1 MVCIRSEFSK
11 LDMNKA
17 VKITLA
23 IYFASSLFLL
33 VFVFE
38 LLVPTV
44 EAKLFG
50 LFITLITVFTVY
62 FLYRALRNPFR
73 YPYFEQ
79 AFDVSIKHNVNI
91 EDWIDRFLANE
102 RNWELIKSHSQRIED
117 WKREQEIL
125 GYWLLR
131 QIG

>member
-1 MVCIRSEFSK
+1 MVRIRSEFSK

-23 IYFASSLFLL
+23 IYFASSLVLL

-62 FLYRALRNPFR
+62 FLY
-73 YPYFEQ
+73 
-79 AFDVSIKHNVNI
+79 
-91 EDWIDRFLANE
+91 
-102 RNWELIKSHSQRIED
+102 
-117 WKREQEIL
+117 
-125 GYWLLR
+125 
-131 QIG
+131 